1 MRSIIFLLV
10 ISFHILFAQDV
21 LTWTS
26 ANGHSFKG
34 SFLRIDGQTIV
45 LKGTDGKEVRVPI
58 NALDAPSVKNA
69 EREHQKALKNRP
81 LFTHEN
87 RNLRFSLSP
96 KNQWLTL
103 EFLEAGQVIDNKS
116 YEIDFL
122 LAEVPDRKW
131 KNIKVKGLHGKIEKG
146 RSDVRMEL
154 LMENGVIIE
163 FTVDVNDKDELSY
176 SYETVDVPS
185 GLPRISL
192 RTSLR
197 FPKLLEYEMKTQ
209 SYIGI
214 LSKDGVLFKDLPEFF
229 EGYELRVEKS
239 DGKSQKI
246 LYHEKQDRG
255 ISASSFTILMPNKK
269 SIEMDGPNNIE
280 DGQLYIY
287 FYSGKSP
294 FEGFSMRTTSST
306 EKQND
311 SGPFTIRLK

>member
-1 MRSIIFLLV
+1 MLFLLA
-10 ISFHILFAQDV
+10 ISIHVLFAQEV

-26 ANGHSFKG
+26 ANGHRFQG
-34 SFLRIDGQTIV
+34 SFLRMDGQTIV
-45 LKGTDGKEVRVPI
+45 LKGTDGKEVRVPK
-58 NALDAPSVKNA
+58 NALDAASVKNA
-69 EREHQKALKNRP
+69 EREHQEALKNGP

-96 KNQWLTL
+96 KNQWLKL
-103 EFLEAGQVIDNKS
+103 EFLHAGQVIDNKS

-122 LAEVPDRKW
+122 LAEIPDRKW

-146 RSDVRMEL
+146 RSDVKMNVR
-154 LMENGVIIE
+154 MENGVVIE
-163 FTVDVNDKDELSY
+163 FTVDLNDKDELSY
-176 SYETVDVPS
+176 SYKTVDVPD
-185 GLPRISL
+185 GLPKISL

-214 LSKDGVLFKDLPEFF
+214 LSKDGVLFEDLPKFF

-239 DGKSQKI
+239 DGGSQKV
-246 LYHEKQDRG
+246 LYHEKQNRG
-255 ISASSFTILMPNKK
+255 ISATSFTINIPNKK
-269 SIEMDGPNNIE
+269 SIEMGGPSNIE

-294 FEGFSMRTTSST
+294 FEGFSMRSTSST
-306 EKQND
+306 VNPND